1 MKRNVVQPGFTLIE
15 LLVVI
20 SIIALLIAILLPV
33 LGAARDAARAT
44 TSLAAMQQTMLAYHN
59 RANDYKG
66 ELLPGY
72 LPSHY
77 KGEPAQ
83 ARLPT
88 GLLVR
93 GLPAQRY
100 PVRLAEYQG
109 DSWQMIFHHTTPPAV
124 PGPDD
129 PDRFIKAYELGVHP
143 SFGIN
148 SIFVGGDRNIGAA
161 FRAAGGTY
169 LPNPGGAAVMNLE
182 HVRRPTSSSPSPRRS
197 SSTATKIPTAPAT
210 TCSARRGTS
219 PGSGPARPMASN
231 WPHPAPPSASR
242 WGDTATPRR
251 PACSTDTPRHNDP
264 ATSTTCGSGP
274 TARTNRTTRSTT
286 NPKPTLFTRHR

>member
-1 MKRNVVQPGFTLIE
+1 MKRIVVQPGFTLIE

-20 SIIALLIAILLPV
+20 SIIALLIAVLLPV

-72 LPSHY
+72 LPGHY

-182 HVRRPTSSSPSPRRS
+182 HVRRPTQLIAFAETQQFNGNQDPDGTGYHLLSPPRHV
-197 SSTATKIPTAPAT
+197 
-210 TCSARRGTS
+210 ARVWTGKAD
-219 PGSGPARPMASN
+219 GVEL
-231 WPHPAPPSASR
+231 
-242 WGDTATPRR
+242 ATPGAAVGVPLGRYSDAAATGLLDGHAEAQR
-251 PACSTDTPRHNDP
+251 PGDLNDMRKWSNGADQP
-264 ATSTTCGSGP
+264 DYQI
-274 TARTNRTTRSTT
+274 N
-286 NPKPTLFTRHR
+286 N